1 MSQKDVLDE
10 SQVAN
15 AEELIVKKG
24 REGKALDPA
33 EIRKLLEEGGFEN
46 PVIEHVISKSNQ
58 VMKKYT
64 AAPTEKDKKGS

>member
-24 REGKALDPA
+24 REGKALEPA
-33 EIRKLLEEGGFEN
+33 EIRKLLEAEGFEN

-64 AAPTEKDKKGS
+64 AAPTEKDK